1 MFTRRQFAGF
11 SAALPLAAAQTNTRA
26 PARPAFKVA
35 AIVTEYRHWSHA
47 DVIVGRLL
55 GGNSSDGIW
64 HAPRTNVVSLY
75 TDQVPAND
83 MSRDLAARHGF
94 RIYPTIREALCQGGP
109 KLSVDAIVFV
119 GEHGNYPSNDLGQ
132 HLYPRFELFN
142 QILDVVEASRRP
154 VPIFSDKHLSY
165 SWDKA
170 KPMYDRARKLNVP
183 LMAGSSI
190 PVTIREPNL
199 QYPIGAKLELAVA
212 VGYGP
217 LDAYGFHTLEVL
229 QCMAERRGAQG
240 ETGVKAV
247 QMLTGAAVWAWH
259 DSAQGAWTKPLL
271 QAAVAR
277 SPTNS
282 GQPVY
287 SAKEPVAFVIE
298 YRDGFQGAAY
308 MLNGIVSDWAF
319 AGQESGAIASTFFGL
334 RSPGRPL
341 PHFDGLVRCLEAFF
355 LTGQP
360 THPVERTLLTTGMLA
375 AAFESKRRNGARVE
389 TPELAIAYAPPQNPL
404 VQRG

>member
-11 SAALPLAAAQTNTRA
+11 SAALPLAAG
-26 PARPAFKVA
+26 RPALRVA

-55 GGNSSDGIW
+55 GGNSSDGTW
-64 HAPRTNVVSLY
+64 HAPRTQVVSLY

-94 RIYPTIREALCQGGP
+94 RIYPSIREALCQGGP

-119 GEHGNYPSNDLGQ
+119 GEHGNYPSNELGQ

-142 QILDVVEASRRP
+142 QILDVVEANRRP
-154 VPIFSDKHLSY
+154 VPLFSDKHLSY
-165 SWDKA
+165 SWEKA
-170 KPMYDRARKLNVP
+170 KAMYDRARKLNVP

-190 PVTIREPNL
+190 PVTIREPRL
-199 QYPIGAKLELAVA
+199 QYAPGTKLQAALA

-229 QCMAERRGAQG
+229 QCMAECRGTQG

-277 SPTNS
+277 CPTNS
-282 GQPVY
+282 GQPVS
-287 SAKEPVAFVIE
+287 SAKDPVVFVIE
-298 YRDGFQGAAY
+298 YRDGLQGAAY
-308 MLNGIVSDWAF
+308 LLNGIVSDWAF
-319 AGQESGAIASTFFGL
+319 AGQESGTLASTFFGL
-334 RSPGRPL
+334 RSAARPL
-341 PHFDGLVRCLEAFF
+341 PHFDGLVRCIEDFF
-355 LTGQP
+355 ITGKP

-375 AAFESKRRNGARVE
+375 AAFDSKGRNGARVE
-389 TPELAIAYAPPQNPL
+389 TPELAIAYAPPRNPL

>member
-1 MFTRRQFAGF
+1 MFTRRQFAGL
-11 SAALPLAAAQTNTRA
+11 SGALPLYA
-26 PARPAFKVA
+26 ARPAMKVA

-55 GGNSSDGIW
+55 GGNSSDGTW
-64 HAPRTNVVSLY
+64 HAPRTQVVSLY

-109 KLSVDAIVFV
+109 KLAVDAIVFV
-119 GEHGNYPSNDLGQ
+119 GEHGNYPTNDVGQ

-142 QILDVVEASRRP
+142 QILDVVEANRRP
-154 VPIFSDKHLSY
+154 VPLFSDKHFSY
-165 SWDKA
+165 SWEKA
-170 KPMYDRARKLNVP
+170 KAMYDRARRLNMP

-190 PVTIREPNL
+190 PVSIREPYL
-199 QYPIGAKLELAVA
+199 QYPIGVKLESAVA

-229 QCMAERRGAQG
+229 QCMAERRGTQG

-247 QMLTGAAVWAWH
+247 QMLSGAAVWAWH
-259 DSAQGAWTKPLL
+259 DSPQGAWTKPLL

-277 SPTNS
+277 CPTNS

-287 SAKEPVAFVIE
+287 DAKDPAVFVIQ
-298 YRDGFQGAAY
+298 YRDGLQGAAY
-308 MLNGIVSDWAF
+308 LLSGIVSDWAF

-334 RSPGRPL
+334 RSAARPL
-341 PHFDGLVRCLEAFF
+341 PHFDGLVRCIEAFF
-355 LTGQP
+355 LTAQP

-375 AAFESKRRNGARVE
+375 AAFESKRRNGVRVE
-389 TPELAIAYAPPQNPL
+389 TPELAIAYAPPQHPL
-404 VQRG
+404 VQSG

>member
-1 MFTRRQFAGF
+1 MFTRRQFAGL
-11 SAALPLAAAQTNTRA
+11 AAPLTPLAFAAGKN
-26 PARPAFKVA
+26 ARVA

-94 RIYPTIREALCQGGP
+94 RIYPTIREALCLGGP
-109 KLSVDAIVFV
+109 KLSVDAIVFI

-170 KPMYDRARKLNVP
+170 KAMYDRARKLNVP

-190 PVTIREPNL
+190 PVSIREPSL
-199 QYPIGAKLELAVA
+199 QYPIGVKLESAVA

-229 QCMAERRGAQG
+229 QCMAERRGYRG
-240 ETGVKAV
+240 ETGVKTV

-277 SPTNS
+277 CPTNS

-287 SAKEPVAFVIE
+287 SAKEPVVFVIE
-298 YRDGFQGAAY
+298 YRDGLQGAAY

-334 RSPGRPL
+334 RSAARPL
-341 PHFDGLVRCLEAFF
+341 PHFDGLVRCIEAFF
-355 LTGQP
+355 LTGKP

-375 AAFESKRRNGARVE
+375 AAFESKRRNGARIE
-389 TPELAIAYAPPQNPL
+389 TPELAIAYAPPPNPM
-404 VQRG
+404 VQLG

>member
-1 MFTRRQFAGF
+1 MFTRRQFAGL
-11 SAALPLAAAQTNTRA
+11 AAPLTPLAF
-26 PARPAFKVA
+26 PAGKNARVA

-64 HAPRTNVVSLY
+64 HAPRTSVVSLY

-109 KLSVDAIVFV
+109 QLSVDAIVFV

-142 QILDVVEASRRP
+142 QILDVVESSRRP
-154 VPIFSDKHLSY
+154 VPLFSDKHLSY
-165 SWDKA
+165 SWEKA
-170 KPMYDRARKLNVP
+170 KAMYDRARKLNVP

-190 PVTIREPNL
+190 PVTIREPRL
-199 QYPIGAKLELAVA
+199 QYPIGAKLESAVA

-229 QCMAERRGAQG
+229 QCMAERRSNQG

-277 SPTNS
+277 CPTNS

-287 SAKEPVAFVIE
+287 DAKEPVAFVIE

-334 RSPGRPL
+334 RSPSRPL
-341 PHFDGLVRCLEAFF
+341 PHFDGLVRCIEAFF
-355 LTGQP
+355 LTRQP

-375 AAFESKRRNGARVE
+375 AAFESKRRNGARIE

-404 VQRG
+404 VQSG